1 MDVLQKSSRGIAIA
15 RYCIHH
21 LAEVR
26 APDMAAALSFRT
38 LFGLVPVL
46 FVATLAARSLAGENF
61 PKFVESLA
69 EMAGLDE
76 IGIDVV
82 TEGSRTVEK
91 QPLSNWIEE
100 LVRFSG
106 TIDLSA
112 LGIIGV
118 IVVLFSAIWLIVA
131 IENTFNIVCRSAN
144 SRPWHRRIL
153 VYWSMLTL
161 GPILLAMLPVLD
173 NELRGFVDDQTTLPT
188 SYVIVRPILGFCL
201 LFLLLFF
208 AYSVIPTVR
217 MRWKTI
223 VTGALVGAI
232 GLELGR
238 RFLGIYME
246 KAFTGNRL
254 YGSLGLVPIF
264 MFWVY
269 AMWLIVLFGLQVSS
283 LFHALISHERI
294 RSILSNQSS
303 TFEPAIAVNAMEW
316 VCDHYRKGASATL
329 TAMSDTLKL
338 DLTTATRLI
347 QLLAESKLVIY
358 IEENGRILPARAVD
372 SITLAEALRIG
383 FQVASIDRTSEN
395 GDFIESLRI
404 AQLESVG
411 NRTFESS
418 SACKNP
424 ISNTELKGSNL

>member
-1 MDVLQKSSRGIAIA
+1 
-15 RYCIHH
+15 
-21 LAEVR
+21 
-26 APDMAAALSFRT
+26 MAAALSFRT

-82 TEGSRTVEK
+82 TEGSGTVEK

-232 GLELGR
+232 GHDFYEGERQGAKGFPRLTDPALRGPEDYGDYIRMATERGR
-238 RFLGIYME
+238 SVKPGLKAGICGE
-246 KAFTGNRL
+246 HGGDPASIAFCETVNLDYVSCSPFR
-254 YGSLGLVPIF
+254 VPI
-264 MFWVY
+264 
-269 AMWLIVLFGLQVSS
+269 ARLAAAQAS
-283 LFHALISHERI
+283 L
-294 RSILSNQSS
+294 
-303 TFEPAIAVNAMEW
+303 
-316 VCDHYRKGASATL
+316 
-329 TAMSDTLKL
+329 
-338 DLTTATRLI
+338 
-347 QLLAESKLVIY
+347 SKH
-358 IEENGRILPARAVD
+358 
-372 SITLAEALRIG
+372 
-383 FQVASIDRTSEN
+383 
-395 GDFIESLRI
+395 
-404 AQLESVG
+404 
-411 NRTFESS
+411 
-418 SACKNP
+418 
-424 ISNTELKGSNL
+424 

>member
-1 MDVLQKSSRGIAIA
+1 
-15 RYCIHH
+15 
-21 LAEVR
+21 
-26 APDMAAALSFRT
+26 MAAALSFRT

-82 TEGSRTVEK
+82 TEGSGTVEK

-112 LGIIGV
+112 LGIIGL

-173 NELRGFVDDQTTLPT
+173 NEVKGFVDGQTTLPT

-201 LFLLLFF
+201 LFLLLFI
-208 AYSVIPTVR
+208 AYAVIPTVR

-223 VTGALVGAI
+223 VAGALVGAI

-294 RSILSNQSS
+294 RSILSHQSS
-303 TFEPAIAVNAMEW
+303 TFEPAIAINAMEW
-316 VCDHYRKGASATL
+316 ICDQYRKGAPATL

-338 DLTTATRLI
+338 DLTTATRLT

-383 FQVASIDRTSEN
+383 FQVASIDRASEN

-404 AQLESVG
+404 AQLEYVG
-411 NRTFESS
+411 NQTFGSS
-418 SACKNP
+418 SACQTV

>member
-1 MDVLQKSSRGIAIA
+1 
-15 RYCIHH
+15 
-21 LAEVR
+21 
-26 APDMAAALSFRT
+26 MAAALSFRT

-82 TEGSRTVEK
+82 TEGSSAVEK

-144 SRPWHRRIL
+144 SRAWHRRIL

-173 NELRGFVDDQTTLPT
+173 NELHGFVDGQTTLPT
-188 SYVIVRPILGFCL
+188 SYVIVRPIWGFCL
-201 LFLLLFF
+201 LVLLLLF

-264 MFWVY
+264 MFWIY

-294 RSILSNQSS
+294 RSILSHQSS
-303 TFEPAIAVNAMEW
+303 TFEPAIAVSAMEW
-316 VCDHYRKGASATL
+316 ICDHYRKGKETTL
-329 TAMSDTLKL
+329 TSMSDTLKL
-338 DLTTATRLI
+338 DLRTATRLTE
-347 QLLAESKLVIY
+347 LLAESNLVIY
-358 IEENGRILPARAVD
+358 VPENGRILPARAVD

-383 FQVASIDRTSEN
+383 FRVASIDRASEN
-395 GDFIESLRI
+395 GDFIESLRS

-411 NRTFESS
+411 NQTFGSS
-418 SACKNP
+418 SACQRP

>member
-1 MDVLQKSSRGIAIA
+1 M
-15 RYCIHH
+15 
-21 LAEVR
+21 
-26 APDMAAALSFRT
+26 
-38 LFGLVPVL
+38 
-46 FVATLAARSLAGENF
+46 
-61 PKFVESLA
+61 ESLA

-303 TFEPAIAVNAMEW
+303 TFEPAIAVNA
-316 VCDHYRKGASATL
+316 
-329 TAMSDTLKL
+329 
-338 DLTTATRLI
+338 
-347 QLLAESKLVIY
+347 
-358 IEENGRILPARAVD
+358 IEVGGQDAVGR
-372 SITLAEALRIG
+372 
-383 FQVASIDRTSEN
+383 
-395 GDFIESLRI
+395 
-404 AQLESVG
+404 
-411 NRTFESS
+411 
-418 SACKNP
+418 
-424 ISNTELKGSNL
+424 

>member
-15 RYCIHH
+15 RYCIRH

-46 FVATLAARSLAGENF
+46 FVATLAARSLAGEHF

-69 EMAGLDE
+69 EMAGLNE
-76 IGIDVV
+76 IGIDAVV
-82 TEGSRTVEK
+82 EGSSTVEK
-91 QPLSNWIEE
+91 QPLSKWIEE

-173 NELRGFVDDQTTLPT
+173 NEVKGFVDGQTTLPT
-188 SYVIVRPILGFCL
+188 SYVFVRPILGFCL
-201 LFLLLFF
+201 LFLLLFI
-208 AYSVIPTVR
+208 AYAVIPTVR

-223 VTGALVGAI
+223 VAGALVGAI
-232 GLELGR
+232 GLEFGR
-238 RFLGIYME
+238 HFLGIYMD

-294 RSILSNQSS
+294 RSILSHQSS
-303 TFEPAIAVNAMEW
+303 TFEPAIAVSAMEW
-316 VCDHYRKGASATL
+316 ICDHYRKGTEATL
-329 TAMSDTLKL
+329 TSMSDTLKL
-338 DLTTATRLI
+338 DLTTATRLTM
-347 QLLAESKLVIY
+347 LFAESKLVIY
-358 IEENGRILPARAVD
+358 VQENGRILPTRSGD
-372 SITLAEALRIG
+372 SITVAEALRVG
-383 FQVASIDRTSEN
+383 FRVASIERGSGN
-395 GDFIESLRI
+395 GDFIETLRI
-404 AQLESVG
+404 AQLKSIENETFGTS
-411 NRTFESS
+411 RTCQN
-418 SACKNP
+418 AV
-424 ISNTELKGSNL
+424 SNTELKGSNL

>member
-1 MDVLQKSSRGIAIA
+1 
-15 RYCIHH
+15 
-21 LAEVR
+21 
-26 APDMAAALSFRT
+26 MAAALSFRT

-82 TEGSRTVEK
+82 TEGSGTVEK

-112 LGIIGV
+112 LGIIGL

-173 NELRGFVDDQTTLPT
+173 NEVKGFVDGQTTLPT

-201 LFLLLFF
+201 LFLLLFI
-208 AYSVIPTVR
+208 AYAVIPTVR

-223 VTGALVGAI
+223 VAGALVGAI

-294 RSILSNQSS
+294 RSILSHQSS

-316 VCDHYRKGASATL
+316 ICDQYRKGAPATL

-338 DLTTATRLI
+338 DLTTATRLT

-383 FQVASIDRTSEN
+383 FQVASIDRASEN

-404 AQLESVG
+404 AQLEYVG
-411 NRTFESS
+411 NQTFGSS
-418 SACKNP
+418 SACQTV